1 MGKKIEKIKELIL
14 KDKKLAF
21 MLVLAI
27 IGAVLL
33 VGSEFIGKEK
43 TEQKVGV
50 SVDTYEYAEAMEK
63 KLAEI
68 ISAIDG
74 AGSVSVMVTVET
86 GEENVYAKQ
95 VKSDEQSD
103 DNKTMSQYEYEY
115 IIVKS
120 GTSSENG
127 MLLKVIEPNIR
138 GVAIVCDGGD
148 NASVRENI
156 INTVSAVLN
165 IKTNKISVCKK
176 KS

>member
-1 MGKKIEKIKELIL
+1 MDKKIEKIKDLIK

-21 MLVLAI
+21 MLLLAI
-27 IGAVLL
+27 IGVVLL
-33 VGSEFIGKEK
+33 IGSEFFNKEK
-43 TEQKVGV
+43 SDQNLKT
-50 SVDTYEYAEAMEK
+50 SIDTSEYAENIEK
-63 KLAEI
+63 KLVEI

-74 AGSVSVMVTVET
+74 AGNVSVMVTVET
-86 GEENVYAKQ
+86 SEENVYARQ
-95 VKSDEQSD
+95 VKGDEQTDSE
-103 DNKTMSQYEYEY
+103 KSALQYEYEY
-115 IIVKS
+115 IVVKS
-120 GTSSENG
+120 GTSAENG

>member
-1 MGKKIEKIKELIL
+1 MGKKIEKIKDFLK

-21 MLVLAI
+21 MLLLAI
-27 IGAVLL
+27 VGVILL
-33 VGSEFIGKEK
+33 VCSEFISKEK
-43 TEQKVGV
+43 SEELKNNIVNTR
-50 SVDTYEYAEAMEK
+50 EYAENIEEK
-63 KLAEI
+63 LVEI

-74 AGSVSVMVTVET
+74 AGSVSVMVTIET

-103 DNKTMSQYEYEY
+103 SEKTVSQYEYEY
-115 IIVKS
+115 IVVKS
-120 GTSSENG
+120 GSSSENG

-138 GVAIVCDGGD
+138 GVAVVCDGGD

-176 KS
+176 KG

>member
-1 MGKKIEKIKELIL
+1 MGKKIDKIRDLIK
-14 KDKKLAF
+14 KDKKLVL
-21 MLVLAI
+21 MLLLAI
-27 IGAVLL
+27 VGVVLL
-33 VGSEFIGKEK
+33 LCSEFLSKEK
-43 TEQKVGV
+43 TEETARSV
-50 SVDTYEYAEAMEK
+50 VDTCEYAETIEK
-63 KLAEI
+63 KLVEI
-68 ISAIDG
+68 ISAIEG
-74 AGSVSVMVTVET
+74 AGSVSVMVTIET

-103 DNKTMSQYEYEY
+103 DEKTASQYEYEY
-115 IIVKS
+115 IVVKS

-148 NASVRENI
+148 NAAVRENI

>member
-1 MGKKIEKIKELIL
+1 MGKKIEKIKDLIK
-14 KDKKLAF
+14 KDKKIAF
-21 MLVLAI
+21 MLLLAI
-27 IGAVLL
+27 VGVVLL
-33 VGSEFIGKEK
+33 ICSEFMGKEK
-43 TEQKVGV
+43 TEQIVNNT
-50 SVDTYEYAEAMEK
+50 VDTREYAENIEK
-63 KLAEI
+63 KLVEI
-68 ISAIDG
+68 ISDIDG
-74 AGSVSVMVTVET
+74 AGSVNVMVTVET

-95 VKSDEQSD
+95 VKSEEQS
-103 DNKTMSQYEYEY
+103 NNEKSVAQYEYEY
-115 IIVKS
+115 IVVKS